1 MKCTFHIGQTKT
13 HISHPYSCVQDHI
26 AVQSSEQSRPPL
38 SPQAWLLWSLLL
50 GVTQKWD
57 MHHTQQMCTE
67 GTKHKASWMLG
78 ELLQSSGT
86 IESCVI
92 ATLIGAQSSFR
103 GISNHGFCRRPS
115 NHEFQTSNPII
126 SRSWREKLEPFF
138 KKDKVTNYV
147 QEILN
152 HQWKTISPQEINS
165 QSLEDA

>member
-1 MKCTFHIGQTKT
+1 MNCTFHIGQTKT

-38 SPQAWLLWSLLL
+38 SPQAWLLWLLLL

-57 MHHTQQMCTE
+57 MHHTQQMYVHRR
-67 GTKHKASWMLG
+67 HKTQSQLNVGRTFTVSWNNW
-78 ELLQSSGT
+78 
-86 IESCVI
+86 IVCNCI
-92 ATLIGAQSSFR
+92 TLIGAQSSFR

-138 KKDKVTNYV
+138 KKDKDTR
-147 QEILN
+147 I
-152 HQWKTISPQEINS
+152 HS
-165 QSLEDA
+165 